1 MHEFISLRTGGKD
14 KDKHGATTL
23 RGHMEKPEVG
33 KTWKY
38 RQQHRGSDRGLA
50 RYANCRSEKCLRAVV
65 YSKTKITTNVR
76 LIAVLKGMVI
86 CSSIN
91 DPGQIRRE
99 DGRTRR
105 SIEKRNH
112 IPLV

>member
-38 RQQHRGSDRGLA
+38 RQQHTGEVIGGSLDMQIA
-50 RYANCRSEKCLRAVV
+50 DQKECLRAVV
-65 YSKTKITTNVR
+65 YSKTGNYYKCP
-76 LIAVLKGMVI
+76 LDCGPKGNGHM
-86 CSSIN
+86 
-91 DPGQIRRE
+91 
-99 DGRTRR
+99 
-105 SIEKRNH
+105 
-112 IPLV
+112 